1 MSNPYKYG
9 SLEYKLFKT
18 REAIDEAIESAKNFR
33 SEQKAIV
40 KIDTIRLGSD
50 GYWGS
55 KTRIPARN
63 NLSSYFSSGYYS
75 RFEETNETHIQQCYD
90 KCIKYCEEAEAEVEK
105 WHAEN
110 IPLIQNNIE
119 AQKAII
125 NYMDLVGI
133 SQTYST
139 NERVGRKKDLQSVTH
154 SAGYVGDL
162 RRCCKIDDNYT
173 EVKRQLAEHRREA
186 LEWKTRLMAA
196 IQQKKKEKEKTDA
209 QLRLIAKS
217 MELAAT
223 WGIEFSNNDELISK
237 VQRRAEEEKAKEYG
251 GEWDDF
257 DFTGDVITGIKGWEI
272 D

>member
-9 SLEYKLFKT
+9 SIEYKLFKT

-40 KIDTIRLGSD
+40 KVNSIHFGSGWLEKDRIQAPKRMESYFDT
-50 GYWGS
+50 
-55 KTRIPARN
+55 RN
-63 NLSSYFSSGYYS
+63 NWR
-75 RFEETNETHIQQCYD
+75 RFDENNTAHIEEAFNACLKHCD
-90 KCIKYCEEAEAEVEK
+90 AAEAEIER
-105 WHAEN
+105 WHQEN
-110 IPLIQNNIE
+110 LPAIENNN
-119 AQKAII
+119 AAKQAII
-125 NYMDLVGI
+125 NYMELVGVPKTQFV
-133 SQTYST
+133 SEKVS
-139 NERVGRKKDLQSVTH
+139 RKKDLVSVERP
-154 SAGYVGDL
+154 AGFVMDL
-162 RRCCKIDDNYT
+162 ARLCKIDDGYET
-173 EVKRQLAEHRREA
+173 SKETFQKQRRQAK
-186 LEWKTRLMAA
+186 EWRDRLIAV
-196 IQQKKKEKEKTDA
+196 IEKNKKEKEKTDA